1 MGRTI
6 VVLAVIAVLS
16 GTGVGL
22 VARAARAGGASA
34 DARETGEPRAAAVA
48 DVAIVQPETAIASPR
63 RAAIVRAELARL
75 RNAARF
81 FIELGEL
88 AGAVGATPELRGYGH
103 RLAEEFRAYDGHVIA
118 WAAARDIAAADIV
131 PGDTTAPEPP
141 RHRAERLASLA
152 ALKGDVFDRAFWLA
166 LARDHATVG
175 DLAATLRWS
184 AVDPGVEDLATAL
197 GDELDRS
204 QGGLLSV
211 AALDFPRLAR

>member
-6 VVLAVIAVLS
+6 VVLAVIAALS

-22 VARAARAGGASA
+22 VARAARAGGAFSEAHAPSA
-34 DARETGEPRAAAVA
+34 SREP
-48 DVAIVQPETAIASPR
+48 DVTLVQPETTLASPR

-88 AGAVGATPELRGYGH
+88 AGAAGATTELRGYGH
-103 RLAEEFRAYDGHVIA
+103 RLAEGFRAYDAQVIA
-118 WAAARDIAAADIV
+118 WAGARDIAPDDIV
-131 PGDTTAPEPP
+131 PGDSTAEEPP
-141 RHRAERLASLA
+141 RRRADRLASLA

-166 LARDHATVG
+166 LARDHSTVG
-175 DLAATLRWS
+175 ELAATLRWS

-211 AALDFPRLAR
+211 ASLDFPALAR